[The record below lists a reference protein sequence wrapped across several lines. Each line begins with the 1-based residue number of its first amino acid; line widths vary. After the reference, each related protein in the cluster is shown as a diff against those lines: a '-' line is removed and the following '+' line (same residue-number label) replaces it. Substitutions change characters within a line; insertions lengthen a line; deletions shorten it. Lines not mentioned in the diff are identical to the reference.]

1 MEKNKTQKG
10 DNIYYELEDKPFW
23 AAFLNLARHNAYII
37 IHHINKSL
45 DLLKES
51 GIEENPILS
60 KFDFVPKEGEK
71 TEAKRKREEE
81 ILQEKTEYWE
91 KIERDLNRKM
101 RYRDLIL
108 KHFPFIKAAAY
119 RAVMNENKS
128 RKSYEKMGNATM
140 LEKASSYEN
149 VKSLITKFLII
160 LKDLRNYYSHHKHSQ
175 SGTMPVFDEE
185 LINYLDDIFDASL
198 QKVKDDYKHHETIKF
213 SKDFNHLERKG
224 KNTKFQYTF
233 TESGKIKKEG
243 LLFFISLF
251 LEKKDAIWMQKK
263 IKGFKGGDSDYKKMT
278 NEVFCR
284 SHILLPKLKLE
295 SDPSQTKNWALLDM
309 LNELVRCPKSL
320 YDRLHEDDRKKF
332 QVPVD
337 VAEEEETADNPFKN
351 TLIRSQDRFPYF
363 VLRFFDANE
372 LFDSLRFQID
382 LGNYHFSIYKK
393 MIGGQLEDRH
403 LTRNL
408 YGFARIQ
415 EYDETHQPDD
425 WKAKV
430 KELGYEETSATPY
443 IAKTTPHYHLENE
456 KIGIKFVDNNTH
468 IWPKLETEKTA
479 NNKDKFKNGEAFTA
493 DAFLSVH
500 ELMPMLFYYFLLKKE
515 EEEEEEEKKNKEK
528 DKEKKSCAKTI
539 EDYIRKKK
547 EDLFAVYEDF
557 ASNKIKYY
565 YDDEKDENVDNL
577 KNYLK
582 DKDILIGHLPKQM
595 ISILSDEHKDM
606 EEAAKKKI
614 KFMKDDTQKRLKYI
628 EKYFKQE
635 DETEEKNIGV
645 PKVGKIASWLVED
658 FMRFQPI
665 DKSKP
670 EMQRGNT
677 KANSTEYQ
685 LLQRTLALFS
695 SEKDRLG
702 RYLNQT
708 RLTGS
713 NNPHPFLKET
723 YWKRHTHLLSFY
735 RSYLNERNKFLNNI
749 QPTDWEKYQHILRLK
764 TPKDNRKTL
773 VEGWKNGFCLPRGIF
788 TEKIKEWFE
797 KHKPNI
803 KICNYDK
810 ETWRVGFVPKAISLY
825 FQEVCKDAV
834 QPFYSYSFNVGNPLF
849 PKNGR
854 YEDADKR
861 AELWKENKKRNK
873 NICAEIN
880 DAKKR
885 GEEIEIEK
893 TKEVEN
899 IKNQINEIFQQIANM
914 EPDEQESKL
923 RTFQSKLYLL
933 ETFEKKLK
941 SKKKD
946 YQKEKLEKLQ
956 NDLLKSADSL
966 PSNFKAWQKFEREL
980 RQIKNQDILTWM
992 MCKEL
997 WKEQNT
1003 ENLQTDEILLSA
1015 FNTNAAG
1022 KDKLNILNTIQPM
1035 MLPVKVSKFKKEETE
1050 QETTIYIKEENTK
1063 LLKQGNFKALVKDRR
1078 LSGLLS
1084 FVNTENTNEEKPFI
1098 HKLTIEHEL
1107 EQYQHKRIKIFEITL
1122 GLEKELIE
1130 KYQDT
1135 TSMELP
1141 TDNFS
1146 KMLKGWMTK
1155 KGNKNDYEK
1164 KINLLIKI
1172 RNGFSHN
1179 QYPIYSPEMFGDIR
1193 LFDLTAVNTTTK
1205 VDTDDNKENKKIVKM
1220 DIAEQLMKAA
1230 ENVKKEIEKEEGIE
1244 HVELER

>member
-71 TEAKRKREEE
+71 TKAKRKREEE

-128 RKSYEKMGNATM
+128 RKSYEKMDNATM

-224 KNTKFQYTF
+224 KDGKDNTKFQYTF

-393 MIGGQLEDRH
+393 EIGGQLEDRH

-415 EYDETHQPDD
+415 EYDETLQPDD
-425 WKAKV
+425 WKAMV
-430 KELGYEETSATPY
+430 KELGYEETSTTPY

-456 KIGIKFVDNNTH
+456 KIGIKFVDNNTK
-468 IWPKLETEKTA
+468 IWPKLETGKTT
-479 NNKDKFKNGEAFTA
+479 NHKDKFKNGEAFTA

-500 ELMPMLFYYFLLKKE
+500 ELMPMLFYYFLLRSKG
-515 EEEEEEEKKNKEK
+515 N
-528 DKEKKSCAKTI
+528 DKKSSAKVI

-547 EDLFAVYEDF
+547 GTLFTAYKAF
-557 ASNKIKYY
+557 ASGDINNKK
-565 YDDEKDENVDNL
+565 ELEE
-577 KNYLK
+577 YLK

-595 ISILSDEHKDM
+595 ISILSDEFNNM
-606 EEAAKKKI
+606 EEAAEKKKQ
-614 KFMKDDTQKRLKYI
+614 FMIDDTQKRLDDFNKHSNQ
-628 EKYFKQE
+628 KVK
-635 DETEEKNIGV
+635 TGKRKAGV
-645 PKVGKIASWLVED
+645 LKVGKIASWLVED
-658 FMRFQPI
+658 FMRFQPVDVNNQKI
-665 DKSKP
+665 QP
-670 EMQRGNT
+670 NNT

-702 RYLNQT
+702 RYLKQT

-713 NNPHPFLKET
+713 NNPHPFLDKIYEEN
-723 YWKRHTHLLSFY
+723 HSNLLSFY
-735 RSYLNERNKFLNNI
+735 RSYLNERNNFLNNI
-749 QPTDWEKYQHILRLK
+749 QPKDWEKYQHILRLK
-764 TPKDNRKTL
+764 TPKHDREKL

-788 TEKIKEWFE
+788 TEKIKNGLKSINLTSIYAITAE
-797 KHKPNI
+797 KHGGWALCP
-803 KICNYDK
+803 
-810 ETWRVGFVPKAISLY
+810 R
-825 FQEVCKDAV
+825 
-834 QPFYSYSFNVGNPLF
+834 PFLF
-849 PKNGR
+849 
-854 YEDADKR
+854 
-861 AELWKENKKRNK
+861 
-873 NICAEIN
+873 I
-880 DAKKR
+880 
-885 GEEIEIEK
+885 
-893 TKEVEN
+893 
-899 IKNQINEIFQQIANM
+899 
-914 EPDEQESKL
+914 
-923 RTFQSKLYLL
+923 
-933 ETFEKKLK
+933 
-941 SKKKD
+941 
-946 YQKEKLEKLQ
+946 
-956 NDLLKSADSL
+956 
-966 PSNFKAWQKFEREL
+966 
-980 RQIKNQDILTWM
+980 
-992 MCKEL
+992 
-997 WKEQNT
+997 
-1003 ENLQTDEILLSA
+1003 
-1015 FNTNAAG
+1015 
-1022 KDKLNILNTIQPM
+1022 
-1035 MLPVKVSKFKKEETE
+1035 FKKYVK
-1050 QETTIYIKEENTK
+1050 TTYNHFIAVHSMSAI
-1063 LLKQGNFKALVKDRR
+1063 RR
-1078 LSGLLS
+1078 
-1084 FVNTENTNEEKPFI
+1084 NP
-1098 HKLTIEHEL
+1098 
-1107 EQYQHKRIKIFEITL
+1107 KR
-1122 GLEKELIE
+1122 
-1130 KYQDT
+1130 DAMRMPT
-1135 TSMELP
+1135 TAWSYG
-1141 TDNFS
+1141 
-1146 KMLKGWMTK
+1146 K
-1155 KGNKNDYEK
+1155 
-1164 KINLLIKI
+1164 
-1172 RNGFSHN
+1172 
-1179 QYPIYSPEMFGDIR
+1179 
-1193 LFDLTAVNTTTK
+1193 
-1205 VDTDDNKENKKIVKM
+1205 
-1220 DIAEQLMKAA
+1220 
-1230 ENVKKEIEKEEGIE
+1230 
-1244 HVELER
+1244 